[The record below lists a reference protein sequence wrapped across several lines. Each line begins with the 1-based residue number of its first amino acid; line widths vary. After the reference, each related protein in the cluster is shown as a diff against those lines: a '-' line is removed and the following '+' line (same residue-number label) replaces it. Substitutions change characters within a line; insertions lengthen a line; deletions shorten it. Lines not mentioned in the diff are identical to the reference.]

1 MELNPTRIFSSCL
14 PFLRFGCLLAISLLC
29 SYAQTSDFTAAVS
42 AWQRGDL
49 QAAEATLQSFLKT
62 HPDDVAALGLLGVV
76 LDTEK
81 NYSAA
86 GTAYGRALVLAPHSV
101 NLLNNYGNHLLALG
115 NPAGAAKAFSQVL
128 AIDSH
133 HPNANLQLARMA
145 LGRKQ
150 PSEALAYLSHLP
162 AQEAS
167 SPAIVLIRLQAL
179 YLAKQNRAAD
189 RLLATLQTPEAEN
202 DPRLQFSTGLALA
215 AVEQYP
221 QAEAFFARVLEAV
234 PANFDVLY
242 NLGLAASRA
251 KDYSRARDALTAALA
266 QRPEDVDVLY
276 GLAVVQITLNQ
287 KESAIELLAKA
298 ARLAPERPE
307 IQLLLARTTTDIGF
321 FVDSLQAWNRY
332 LLLVP
337 KDESA
342 RRDRGYV
349 AAVLGEYDL
358 GIPDLV
364 AYVKKHPADAIGHYD
379 LGMAETISDP
389 KEALAQI
396 NRALEIQP
404 DFVPAIYY
412 RGFLKYQAGDAQAA
426 LVDLEHAN
434 RALPGNPIVLD
445 RLGQAYLTLG
455 RSADAVGALRQA
467 VNLTPRDARTV
478 FHYARALASAGQ
490 ANQAKL
496 MMARFR
502 ELGPDPSRRRG
513 GLVDF
518 LSLSPQEQ
526 SAHFRERITK
536 AAQEEKTNVAVQIE
550 YLQLLIADSQIEQ
563 AAHCAHQILV
573 LNPPAGA
580 LAKVGRILAAAD
592 QFALAKQFLDKAV
605 VSGAPSSDLL
615 LDQAITTSHAV
626 SAEAG
631 LALLNQVPE
640 PERNGDY
647 YLARAQMLDAAGQ
660 FEQAVNALN
669 QALRSA
675 PKRPALYREAA
686 FFLLK
691 HNRTREASALLDE
704 GAQLLPDVPEILLLQ
719 ATLLEFEKKTEEAEV
734 KLKKIENR
742 WPEWPDS
749 WLVHGIILETY
760 KRYEEARQMVE
771 TAVSLG
777 AEGPEAYFYLAES
790 TMYSAPDQLP
800 AAQKAIE
807 KAEALASEDPW
818 IHAIAGRIALGRKQF
833 EKAAEEL
840 QRATELRPHFAQAYY
855 LLAQTHKA
863 LGQTA
868 KAESDLEMVGKIHR
882 DFPNAEADTADL
894 KNSLFQVR
902 PSQNP

>member
-1 MELNPTRIFSSCL
+1 MKLNYPLLLRL
-14 PFLRFGCLLAISLLC
+14 GFLFALSLY
-29 SYAQTSDFTAAVS
+29 YAQAQSSSLDAALS
-42 AWQRGDL
+42 AWQRGDV
-49 QAAEATLQSFLKT
+49 QTAEAELQTVLKA
-62 HPDDVAALGLLGVV
+62 HPDNVAALGLLGVV

-81 NYSAA
+81 NYSGAEAA
-86 GTAYGRALVLAPHSV
+86 YRQALVLAPHSV
-101 NLLNNYGNHLLALG
+101 DLLNNYGNHLLALG
-115 NPAGAAKAFSQVL
+115 NSAGAAKAFSQVL
-128 AIDSH
+128 AIDSR
-133 HPNANLQLARMA
+133 HPNANLQLAKMA

-150 PSEALAYLSHLP
+150 PSEALAYLSHLS

-167 SPAIVLIRLQAL
+167 SPPITLIRLQAL

-189 RLLATLQTPEAEN
+189 ELLATLQTPEAEK

-215 AVEQYP
+215 AVERYA

-251 KDYSRARDALTAALA
+251 KDYHRARDAFAAALA

-276 GLAVVQITLNQ
+276 GLAVVQVALNQ
-287 KESAIELLAKA
+287 KENAIELLAKA
-298 ARLAPERPE
+298 ARLAPKRPE

-321 FVDSLQAWNRY
+321 FRDSLEAWNRY
-332 LLLVP
+332 LQLVP
-337 KDESA
+337 QDEEA

-349 AAVLGEYDL
+349 AAVLGEYTL
-358 GIPDLV
+358 GISDLV
-364 AYVKKHPADAIGHYD
+364 AYVKKHPTDAIGHYD

-396 NRALEIQP
+396 NRALEIKP

-412 RGFLKYQAGDAQAA
+412 RGLLKYQAGDAQAA

-434 RALPGNPIVLD
+434 RALPRNPIILD
-445 RLGQAYLTLG
+445 RLGQAYLALG
-455 RSADAVGALRQA
+455 RSTDAVQALRQA
-467 VNLTPRDARTV
+467 VDREPRDARTV
-478 FHYARALASAGQ
+478 FHYARALASAGLP
-490 ANQAKL
+490 AQAKL

-526 SAHFRERITK
+526 NAHFRERITR
-536 AAQEEKTNVAVQIE
+536 AAQEEKANVAVQVE
-550 YLQLLIADSQIEQ
+550 YLQLLMADSQIEGAVQ
-563 AAHCAHQILV
+563 CAHQILA
-573 LNPPAGA
+573 LNPPPGA
-580 LAKVGRILAAAD
+580 LAKVGHILAGAD
-592 QFALAKQFLDKAV
+592 QFALAKQFLDKAAE
-605 VSGAPSSDLL
+605 SGAPSFDLL
-615 LDQAITTSHAV
+615 LDRAIAASHAV

-631 LALLNQVPE
+631 LNLLNEVPE
-640 PERNGDY
+640 AERSGDY

-660 FEQAVNALN
+660 FEPAVNALN

-675 PKRPALYREAA
+675 PRRPELYREAA

-691 HNRTREASALLDE
+691 HNRTREASALLEE
-704 GAQLLPDVPEILLLQ
+704 GARLLPDVPEILLLQ
-719 ATLLEFEKKTEEAEV
+719 ATLFELESKTEEAEAT
-734 KLKKIENR
+734 LKKIENR

-760 KRYEEARQMVE
+760 KRYEEARQMME
-771 TAVSLG
+771 TAISLG

-807 KAEALASEDPW
+807 RAEALAPEDPW

-833 EKAAEEL
+833 DKAAEEL

-855 LLAQTHKA
+855 LLAQAHKA

-868 KAESDLEMVGKIHR
+868 KAESELEMVQKIHR
-882 DFPNAEADTADL
+882 DFPNAEADTVDV

-902 PSQNP
+902 PSQNW

>member
-1 MELNPTRIFSSCL
+1 MKLNHPLFL
-14 PFLRFGCLLAISLLC
+14 HLGFLFVFPFCCVQAQSTSL
-29 SYAQTSDFTAAVS
+29 DAALS
-42 AWQRGDL
+42 AWQREDFQTAEADL
-49 QAAEATLQSFLKT
+49 QTVLKA
-62 HPDDVAALGLLGVV
+62 HPDNVAALGLLGVV

-81 NYSAA
+81 NYSGAEAA
-86 GTAYGRALVLAPHSV
+86 YRRALALAPQAV
-101 NLLNNYGNHLLALG
+101 DLLNNYGNHLLALG
-115 NPAGAAKAFSQVL
+115 NSAGAAKAFSQVL
-128 AIDSH
+128 AIDSP

-150 PSEALAYLSHLP
+150 PSEALTYLSHLS
-162 AQEAS
+162 AQETS
-167 SPAIVLIRLQAL
+167 SLPVTLIRLQAL
-179 YLAKQNRAAD
+179 YLTKQNRPAD
-189 RLLATLQTPEAEN
+189 ELLATLQTPEAEK

-215 AVEQYP
+215 AVEHYA

-251 KDYSRARDALTAALA
+251 KDYHRARDAFAAALA

-276 GLAVVQITLNQ
+276 GLAVVQTALNQ

-298 ARLAPERPE
+298 ARLAPKRSE

-321 FVDSLQAWNRY
+321 FRDSLAAWNRY

-337 KDESA
+337 QDDEA

-349 AAVLGEYDL
+349 AAVLGEYAL
-358 GIPDLV
+358 GISDLV

-396 NRALEIQP
+396 NRALEIKP

-412 RGFLKYQAGDAQAA
+412 GGLLKYQAGDAQAA
-426 LVDLEHAN
+426 LVDLERAN
-434 RALPGNPIVLD
+434 RALPGNPIILD
-445 RLGQAYLTLG
+445 RLGQTYQALG
-455 RSADAVGALRQA
+455 RSTDAVQAFRQA
-467 VNLTPRDARTV
+467 VDREPRDARTV

-490 ANQAKL
+490 SAQAKL

-526 SAHFRERITK
+526 NAHFRERIKK
-536 AAQEEKTNVAVQIE
+536 AAQEEKGNIAVQVE

-563 AAHCAHQILV
+563 AVQCAHQILA

-580 LAKVGRILAAAD
+580 LAKVGHILAGAD
-592 QFALAKQFLDKAV
+592 QFALAKQFLDKAAESDV
-605 VSGAPSSDLL
+605 PSIDLL
-615 LDQAITTSHAV
+615 LDRAIAASHAV

-631 LALLNQVPE
+631 LNLLNEAPE
-640 PERNGDY
+640 GERNGDY

-660 FEQAVNALN
+660 FEPAVNALN
-669 QALRSA
+669 QALHSA
-675 PKRPALYREAA
+675 PKRPELYREAA

-691 HNRTREASALLDE
+691 HNRTKEASALLDE
-704 GAQLLPDVPEILLLQ
+704 GARLLPDVPEILLLQ
-719 ATLLEFEKKTEEAEV
+719 ATLFELETKTEDAEAT
-734 KLKKIENR
+734 LKRIESR

-760 KRYEEARQMVE
+760 KRYEEARQLVE

-790 TMYSAPDQLP
+790 TLYSAPDQLP

-807 KAEALASEDPW
+807 RAEALASEDPW

-833 EKAAEEL
+833 DKAAEEL
-840 QRATELRPHFAQAYY
+840 QKATELRPHFAQAYY
-855 LLAQTHKA
+855 LLAQAHKA

-868 KAESDLEMVGKIHR
+868 KAEAELEMVQKIHR
-882 DFPNAEADTADL
+882 DFPNAEADTTDL

-902 PSQNP
+902 PSQNW